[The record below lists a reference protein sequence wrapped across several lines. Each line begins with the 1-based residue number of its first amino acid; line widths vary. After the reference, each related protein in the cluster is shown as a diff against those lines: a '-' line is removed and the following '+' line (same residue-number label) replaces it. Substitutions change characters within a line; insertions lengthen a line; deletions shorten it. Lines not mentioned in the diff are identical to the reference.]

1 MGQEQRTLFCNLPAP
16 QQAGML
22 CNDPQ
27 FRRFAAVRSGFPD
40 TELNTAAA
48 AEYLRQCCR
57 IDSRR
62 DLATNPTARDRFN
75 ILRTE
80 FDGWAGR
87 IPTPR

>member
-1 MGQEQRTLFCNLPAP
+1 MAQEQRTPFCNLPAQ
-16 QQAGML
+16 QQAGIL

-27 FRRFAAVRSGFPD
+27 FRRFTAVRSGFPD
-40 TELNTAAA
+40 TEFTTAAA
-48 AEYLRQCCR
+48 AEFLRQCCQ

-62 DLATNPTARDRFN
+62 DLATNPIARDRFD